1 MENSQRYYII
11 GDIGAERREAGRK
24 LSQKLGCELLI
35 LDDEIERL
43 DGRNVKRLCMINGEH
58 AYRNHEFEVLSKL
71 DDANCKLGCAKNE
84 VYPDRLVVVCGDGVV
99 LDEMSL
105 EIIKKGKAVFIEE
118 DIDVLWERA
127 KNDDTVPYA
136 FMYGDDEIKKEKL
149 FREMYE
155 MRLPLYRQAADENSD
170 KMDENPDKRSI

>member
-1 MENSQRYYII
+1 
-11 GDIGAERREAGRK
+11 
-24 LSQKLGCELLI
+24 
-35 LDDEIERL
+35 
-43 DGRNVKRLCMINGEH
+43 
-58 AYRNHEFEVLSKL
+58 
-71 DDANCKLGCAKNE
+71 
-84 VYPDRLVVVCGDGVV
+84 
-99 LDEMSL
+99 MSL